1 MKKRKLPRKAFE
13 KDGVV
18 IVFSFATT
26 PNPKLSTS
34 GRAIVQTYTYSK
46 EQIDYVKKCMD
57 TNEKVDHPTFYKLAN
72 ANCMD
77 CPFRDYRKCY
87 THKGKQTLGFIT
99 QIKFLIRE
107 NYIEPMP
114 KEIPKEILKWCKWS
128 YVRFGTYGE
137 PTKIPLDW
145 VVKMA
150 SASFNFT
157 GYTHQWRNAKG
168 YEKYFMASTHS
179 KLETKLASECGYRSF
194 MTTND
199 LSFKDKN
206 FINCPASKEKGRK
219 TSCEDCGLC
228 KGVSHS
234 SKRNVVI
241 VEH

>member
-1 MKKRKLPRKAFE
+1 MKRLVYKHDDVLL
-13 KDGVV
+13 
-18 IVFSFATT
+18 VFSFGKTQ
-26 PNPKLSTS
+26 NKKISTS
-34 GRAIVQTYTYSK
+34 KRKIVQTFTYSMD
-46 EQIDYVKKCMD
+46 QVNYVRD
-57 TNEKVDHPTFYKLAN
+57 NEKVDFATFYKLAN

-77 CPFRDYRKCY
+77 CPFRDYGKCY
-87 THKGKQTLGFIT
+87 THKRRQTLGFIT

-150 SASFNFT
+150 SASYNFT
-157 GYTHQWRNAKG
+157 GYTHQWRKAKG

-179 KLETKLASECGYRSF
+179 KLETKLASEFGYRSF

-199 LSFKDKN
+199 LSFKDKD
-206 FINCPASKEKGRK
+206 FIRCPASKEVGRK
-219 TSCEDCGLC
+219 MSCEDCGLC

-234 SKRNVVI
+234 SKRNIVI